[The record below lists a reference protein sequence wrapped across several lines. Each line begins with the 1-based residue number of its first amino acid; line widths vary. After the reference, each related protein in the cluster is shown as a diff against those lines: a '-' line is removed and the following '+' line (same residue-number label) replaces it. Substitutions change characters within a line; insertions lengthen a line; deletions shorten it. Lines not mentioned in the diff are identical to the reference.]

1 MRGGNIPRLRRFV
14 FQRDFQGAEWPVPDS
29 LQKFPGNFDKSRV
42 FPVSPSSFVK
52 TIQFLYQLLTASL
65 NMLVEICCS
74 ASSAASNSPTNGF
87 SKIYYVSLP
96 VKLFVHICSS
106 AVAY

>member
-1 MRGGNIPRLRRFV
+1 MREGNIPRLRRFV

-65 NMLVEICCS
+65 NMLVVICCCATTS
-74 ASSAASNSPTNGF
+74 AYKYTFTCLLLTIYVTILLTTYIPL
-87 SKIYYVSLP
+87 IYY
-96 VKLFVHICSS
+96 
-106 AVAY
+106 